1 MNSVRSNS
9 LSLKY
14 QRFTSP
20 GCKDIYIRKAEFVEK
35 TQFLSHESR
44 VSIAAN
50 AGHGF
55 NWSDK
60 LSQKKKLNLYT

>member
-20 GCKDIYIRKAEFVEK
+20 GCKDIYIRKAEFVAK

-55 NWSDK
+55 N
-60 LSQKKKLNLYT
+60 